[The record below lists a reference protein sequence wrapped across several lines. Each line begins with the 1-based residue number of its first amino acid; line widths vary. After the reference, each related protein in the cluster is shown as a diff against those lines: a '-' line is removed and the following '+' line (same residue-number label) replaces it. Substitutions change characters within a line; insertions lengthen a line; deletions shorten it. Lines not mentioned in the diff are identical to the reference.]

1 MLIRRLERVDFF
13 NPKDGRYARMSLST
27 DAREPRRVGSA
38 AAEDAPFT
46 DVIAVEYGGQVFH
59 FLAEIV
65 GAPGGEP
72 DMSTADAAGLLGVD
86 ERSVR
91 RWAKDGRVDA
101 IRTAGG
107 QRRRGSW
114 RIATESVRQL
124 MRERGLLEPGPAPPP
139 TPPRR
144 KRAPPQ
150 MPGQVSLESG

>member
-27 DAREPRRVGSA
+27 DREPRRVGRA
-38 AAEDAPFT
+38 GPEDAPFT
-46 DVIAVEYGGQVFH
+46 DVIAVEYGGQVVH

-65 GAPGGEP
+65 GAPGGES
-72 DMSTADAAGLLGVD
+72 DMSTTDAAGLLGVD

-91 RWAKDGRVDA
+91 RWAKDGRVEA

-107 QRRRGSW
+107 GRRRGSW
-114 RIATESVRQL
+114 RVATESVRQL
-124 MRERGLLEPGPAPPP
+124 MRERGLLEPGPAPLP

-144 KRAPPQ
+144 KPVPAQ
-150 MPGQVSLESG
+150 IPGQVGIPSD